1 MPDRCDAGLALR
13 TYAGRGGADHGQLHG
28 TGDVNGKE
36 RKRAPAAVLWH
47 RSACGAE
54 RQSAFPRRDVR
65 PHGQSQ
71 GQSPDNRCPAFLLP
85 SAAYLS
91 PL

>member
-36 RKRAPAAVLWH
+36 RKRAP
-47 RSACGAE
+47 E
-54 RQSAFPRRDVR
+54 RKQ
-65 PHGQSQ
+65 
-71 GQSPDNRCPAFLLP
+71 NC
-85 SAAYLS
+85 LS
-91 PL
+91 GTL